1 MAAVAAASQAPSV
14 RCVTAAA
21 NMAGAEQEQAEMR
34 SAADVAAAAKTAS
47 DGGAAG
53 RRGDLVDRLIAGHVL
68 NDNLPLLQRI
78 RDRMDR

>member
-1 MAAVAAASQAPSV
+1 MD
-14 RCVTAAA
+14 
-21 NMAGAEQEQAEMR
+21 GAEEEQTEMR
-34 SAADVAAAAKTAS
+34 PAADVAAAAKNPS

-68 NDNLPLLQRI
+68 GDNLQLLQRI

>member
-1 MAAVAAASQAPSV
+1 M

-21 NMAGAEQEQAEMR
+21 GMAGAEEEQAEMR
-34 SAADVAAAAKTAS
+34 PAADVAAAAKNPS

-53 RRGDLVDRLIAGHVL
+53 RRGDLVHRLIAGHVL
-68 NDNLPLLQRI
+68 GENLQLLQRI